1 MVVWLQVLGRE
12 FGTLSSVLV
21 GTRERSLRPFRV
33 RKLDL
38 IISVRMY
45 GEIYD
50 WVRFASYIEVE
61 KATIAPI
68 DEDVQE
74 GGKGRS

>member
-1 MVVWLQVLGRE
+1 
-12 FGTLSSVLV
+12 
-21 GTRERSLRPFRV
+21 V